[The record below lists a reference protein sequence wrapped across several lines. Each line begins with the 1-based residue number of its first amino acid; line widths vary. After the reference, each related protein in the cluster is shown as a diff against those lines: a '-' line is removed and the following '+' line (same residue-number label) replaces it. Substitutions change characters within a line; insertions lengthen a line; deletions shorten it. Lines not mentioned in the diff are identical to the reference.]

1 VSTNSAAE
9 IVVTAPGE
17 VDIATAPELA
27 DRLAEACALH
37 PARVVVDF
45 AGSTFCDS
53 SAVEVLLPAAA
64 ELRANGCLLEVRSPN
79 RSLLRISDVLGLSTE
94 LA

>member
-1 VSTNSAAE
+1 V
-9 IVVTAPGE
+9 E

-53 SAVEVLLPAAA
+53 SAVEVLLQAAA
-64 ELRANGCLLEVRSPN
+64 GLRAQGCQLEIRSPN
-79 RSLLRISDVLGLSTE
+79 RYLLRISDILGLSTE
-94 LA
+94 LGLTSDR